1 MIIIGRKHFRSS
13 DIYDV
18 VASNIKKC
26 RKDAGLTQVQVAE
39 LTGYSH
45 EFIRRIEA
53 PNCKKNFTIESVYII
68 SKALNVPISELFK
81 IKKESDE

>member
-45 EFIRRIEA
+45 EFIRRVEA

-68 SKALNVPISELFK
+68 SKALGIHISELFK
-81 IKKESDE
+81 TKKESDE

>member
-1 MIIIGRKHFRSS
+1 MIILGRKHFRSS

-53 PNCKKNFTIESVYII
+53 PNCKKNFTIESVFLI
-68 SKALNVPISELFK
+68 SKALDIHISELFK

>member
-1 MIIIGRKHFRSS
+1 MGRRNFISS

-18 VASNIKKC
+18 IVANIKKF
-26 RKDAGLTQVQVAE
+26 RKDASLTQVQVAE
-39 LTGYSH
+39 LTVYSH

>member
-1 MIIIGRKHFRSS
+1 MIISGRKKKGYT

-18 VASNIKKC
+18 VSSNIKKC
-26 RKDAGLTQVQVAE
+26 RKDAGLTQMQVAE

-68 SKALNVPISELFK
+68 SKALGIHISELFK
-81 IKKESDE
+81 KKESDD

>member
-1 MIIIGRKHFRSS
+1 MIILGRKHFRSS

-18 VASNIKKC
+18 VAANIKKC

-68 SKALNVPISELFK
+68 SKALDIHISELFK
-81 IKKESDE
+81 TKKESDE